1 MIVLRGALTEP
12 ELVIMRVFNAPRD
25 IVWKAWTDPEQ
36 ALRWWGPSDYPA
48 TEVEMDVRPGGV
60 WRGQLRSVEDGRVL
74 THRGVFREVEP
85 GVRIVQT
92 ERYDPGTVGGEYPGA
107 EALITLSFADDD
119 GMTTVT
125 TLMDFGSKEG
135 RDAAMSTGMTN
146 GMEQSYALL
155 DKKLAE
161 ETKSAAAK

>member
-1 MIVLRGALTEP
+1 
-12 ELVIMRVFNAPRD
+12 
-25 IVWKAWTDPEQ
+25 
-36 ALRWWGPSDYPA
+36 
-48 TEVEMDVRPGGV
+48 
-60 WRGQLRSVEDGRVL
+60 
-74 THRGVFREVEP
+74 
-85 GVRIVQT
+85 
-92 ERYDPGTVGGEYPGA
+92 
-107 EALITLSFADDD
+107 
-119 GMTTVT
+119 MTTVT